1 MPYFPEPSPGLGFIL
16 GGVRGLG
23 SARSA
28 RPGVGFSVGYAP
40 MVLKGWDGGQLPS
53 TTPFPGSSGSGSGVS
68 GRGLSSSP
76 NPAASFRFGGGGLI
90 PTSPQSG
97 NTTTNNSS
105 AAAGALTGT
114 AATASPIYHYTQG
127 GEGLPVW
134 ILTGGSD
141 GYIRC
146 WDLDRPRASHTV
158 SGIPPCE
165 TRDGYEGVTLVSVP
179 PPNAGAAATGG
190 GLGGVVVGG
199 EESDTVDFPA
209 YATPDGFTAR
219 AKGRGDT
226 VVVGGGA
233 SHGSG
238 YQVTQKGFPVRAILS
253 TPLATLMEESEATSG
268 GLPTSPHREGKGAVP
283 PPTAHT
289 SYITAMTW
297 LDIPSRVLVTGGRD
311 GVLKFWR

>member
-1 MPYFPEPSPGLGFIL
+1 M
-16 GGVRGLG
+16 
-23 SARSA
+23 
-28 RPGVGFSVGYAP
+28 
-40 MVLKGWDGGQLPS
+40 
-53 TTPFPGSSGSGSGVS
+53 
-68 GRGLSSSP
+68 
-76 NPAASFRFGGGGLI
+76 
-90 PTSPQSG
+90 
-97 NTTTNNSS
+97 
-105 AAAGALTGT
+105 
-114 AATASPIYHYTQG
+114 
-127 GEGLPVW
+127 W

-179 PPNAGAAATGG
+179 TSNAAAAAAAACGG
-190 GLGGVVVGG
+190 RGEEDGG

-209 YATPDGFTAR
+209 YTTPDGFTA
-219 AKGRGDT
+219 ASVAGR
-226 VVVGGGA
+226 VAVGEGGFT
-233 SHGSG
+233 HGSG